1 VFVRSLL
8 GREER
13 APARAFGVP
22 IVDLPEASVLPE
34 PDPKPGLCHCES
46 GRAAAVPGDAA
57 EGSGAL
63 VDLIE
68 LMPCAAEFVTGRSA
82 VRRSRA

>member
-1 VFVRSLL
+1 MCSFL

-13 APARAFGVP
+13 APAIAFGVP
-22 IVDLPEASVLPE
+22 VVNLPEASVLPE
-34 PDPKPGLCHCES
+34 ADPESGLCHCES
-46 GRAAAVPGDAA
+46 GRAPAVPGDAA
-57 EGSGAL
+57 EGSGGL

-68 LMPCAAEFVTGRSA
+68 LMPCVAEFATGHSA